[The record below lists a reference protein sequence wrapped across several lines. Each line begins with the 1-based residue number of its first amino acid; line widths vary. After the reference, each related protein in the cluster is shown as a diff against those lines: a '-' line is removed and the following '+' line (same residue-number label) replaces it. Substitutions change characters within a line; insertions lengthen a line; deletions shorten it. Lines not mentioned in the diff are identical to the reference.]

1 MNSLFSLNFKYFFL
15 LPELRIFT
23 TRMNDLSGIL
33 KSYIKGDN
41 LAVAELYTNLKG
53 RLLLLAYNYCR
64 NKELS
69 QDIVHDIFE
78 KMIQLPVEKRNDYFG
93 RLDTNI
99 EAYLS
104 VAIKNKCLDTKKINN
119 NREKILYSVR
129 YLFNPTIKNSS
140 LEKFC
145 QDGLKAMLD
154 KLQPREQE
162 IIKFHLDG
170 YSNDEIAARLNLTY
184 NTVKNNIYESKK
196 KLKNL
201 WELFMH

>member
-1 MNSLFSLNFKYFFL
+1 
-15 LPELRIFT
+15 
-23 TRMNDLSGIL
+23 MNDLPGIL
-33 KSYIKGDN
+33 KSYIQGDN
-41 LAVAELYTNLKG
+41 QAVAELYTRLKD

-64 NKELS
+64 NKEMS
-69 QDIVHDIFE
+69 QDMVQDLFE
-78 KMIQLPVEKRNDYFG
+78 KMMSLPVKKRNDYFG

-104 VAIKNKCLDTKKINN
+104 VAIKNKCLDAKKINN

-145 QDGLKAMLD
+145 HDGLKVMLG
-154 KLQPREQE
+154 KLQPREKE
-162 IIKFHLDG
+162 IIQLHLDG
-170 YSNDEIAARLNLTY
+170 YSNDEIADRLNLTY

>member
-1 MNSLFSLNFKYFFL
+1 
-15 LPELRIFT
+15 
-23 TRMNDLSGIL
+23 MNDLSSIL
-33 KSYIKGDN
+33 NSYIQGDN
-41 LAVAELYTNLKG
+41 QAVAELYTRLKE

-64 NKELS
+64 NKEMS
-69 QDIVHDIFE
+69 QDMVQDLFE
-78 KMIQLPVEKRNDYFG
+78 KMMSLPVEKRNDYFG

-104 VAIKNKCLDTKKINN
+104 VAIKNKCLDAKKINN

-145 QDGLKAMLD
+145 QDGLKVMLG

-170 YSNDEIAARLNLTY
+170 YSNDEIADRLNLTY